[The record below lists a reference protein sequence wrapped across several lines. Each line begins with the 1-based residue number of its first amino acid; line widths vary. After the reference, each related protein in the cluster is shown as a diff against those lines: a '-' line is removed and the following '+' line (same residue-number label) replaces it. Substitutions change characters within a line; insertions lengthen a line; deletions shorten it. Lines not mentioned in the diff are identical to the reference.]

1 MEELS
6 PPTRR
11 GGTRSDEYLAAF
23 MPAPAKK
30 LSAVKTSTPDGESKL
45 IPHIRRL
52 LYLYIFLLVIEG
64 ALRKWLLPQ
73 LSNPLLL
80 VRDPIVLLI
89 YALAFPARVWPRNA
103 FMTWLAPIA
112 ILSWIVSVFVLEPY
126 IPMSRILVVTVYGFR
141 SNFLHLALIFIFANV
156 FDAEDIK
163 KIGWWVLL
171 GMIPMSL
178 IMAAQFQAS
187 PDSFINRT
195 VGLGEGEQIT
205 AGGGKIRPPG
215 TFSFISGP
223 IYYVALSSAFALY
236 GALSRLTYR
245 NWLLIAAG
253 FSIGLAIVVSGSR
266 SLVVSI
272 LLVVF
277 SLALVLILRPEA
289 VNRFGRTLFVI
300 VVSAYIITR
309 VPIVQEGIGIL
320 SDRFTDSAEIQ
331 ETTVTRG
338 IIDRTLGGFTE
349 GLKVINRI
357 PLPGLGLGIG
367 TNVGARALTGHV
379 SFLLAENEWSRVLLE
394 NGPILGLAFLIWR
407 TALVVYLGWQS
418 LRALGR
424 AEILPLLLFS
434 TGFVVLL
441 NGQLGQPTTLGF
453 AVVLCGL
460 CLASV
465 RPREVAAA
473 APVLSN
479 VPPRISQSRS
489 PYAERLHDVGPPPQT
504 NGAVDR

>member
-1 MEELS
+1 
-6 PPTRR
+6 
-11 GGTRSDEYLAAF
+11 

-30 LSAVKTSTPDGESKL
+30 FLQVKTAVREGESRL
-45 IPHIRRL
+45 VPHIRRL
-52 LYLYIFLLVIEG
+52 IWLYIFLLVVEG
-64 ALRKWLLPQ
+64 ALRKWLVPQ

-80 VRDPIVLLI
+80 IRDPIVLLI
-89 YALAFPARVWPRNA
+89 YALAIPARVWPRNV
-103 FMTWLAPIA
+103 FMYCLAPIA

-126 IPMSRILVVTVYGFR
+126 VPMSRVMIVTLYGCR
-141 SNFLHLALIFIFANV
+141 SNFLHLPLIFIFANV
-156 FDAEDIK
+156 FNAEDIK

-171 GMIPMSL
+171 GMIPMAL

-195 VGLGEGEQIT
+195 VGAGEGEQIT

-223 IYYVALSSAFALY
+223 IYYVALSVAFAIY
-236 GALSRLTYR
+236 GALSRATYR
-245 NWLLIAAG
+245 SWLLLAAG
-253 FSIGLAIVVSGSR
+253 MGIGLAIVVSGSR
-266 SLVVSI
+266 SLVVSV

-309 VPIVQEGIGIL
+309 VPLVREGMGIL
-320 SDRFTDSAEIQ
+320 SDRFTDSAEVQ
-331 ETTVTRG
+331 ETTVTKG
-338 IIDRTLGGFTE
+338 ILDRTLGGFTE

-357 PLPGLGLGIG
+357 PMPGLGLGLG
-367 TNVGARALTGHV
+367 TNVGARALVGHV
-379 SFLLAENEWSRVLLE
+379 TFLLAENEWSRVLLE
-394 NGPILGLAFLIWR
+394 SGPVLGLAFLIWR
-407 TALVVYLGWQS
+407 TALVGYLGWLS

-434 TGFVVLL
+434 TGFIALL
-441 NGQLGQPTTLGF
+441 NGQLGQPTSLGF

-460 CLASV
+460 CLASI
-465 RPREVAAA
+465 RPRDVIAA
-473 APVLSN
+473 APASSSIA
-479 VPPRISQSRS
+479 PPRIIHTRS
-489 PYAERLHDVGPPPQT
+489 PYAKRLHDAGPAPQT